1 MIITGEIEEDK
12 NSIIFDEQGIDYI
25 EKLYIELSL
34 YPKDGFVEIHPYL
47 LYKQLNEF
55 KHLSN
60 IIDMYFSNIL
70 KRIPNFN
77 DTNDNLPKEN
87 RFTVMYYKCYIK
99 LYHSLGHHFGKP
111 VYTNTTLDSLLYYI
125 KKQNHSIVIPK

>member
-1 MIITGEIEEDK
+1 MEENEEDK
-12 NSIIFDEQGIDYI
+12 NSIIFDEYGIDYI
-25 EKLYIELSL
+25 EKVYIELSL
-34 YPKDGFVEIHPYL
+34 SPKDGFVEIHPYL

-77 DTNDNLPKEN
+77 DTNDNLLKEN

-99 LYHSLGHHFGKP
+99 LYHSLGHHFDKP
-111 VYTNTTLDSLLYYI
+111 KYSNESLSSVLYYI